1 MIPINEKMLSFGE
14 HRSVIR
20 DVFEYGNERRKKVGK
35 ENVFDFSIGNP
46 SVPAPRE
53 VNGALGALLRL
64 DPCEVHGY
72 TSAAGDPSVRDAVAS
87 YVNEKYG
94 SKMSGDNIYMTCG
107 AAASLALALNAV
119 INRGDEVILFAP
131 YFPEYLVFAE
141 KAGADVVCVKCCED
155 DLTIDVS
162 RLEKAISPKTKA
174 VIINSPNNPTGV
186 VISGETLSALARV
199 LKKKSDEYGH
209 IIYLISDEPY
219 RELVYDENTK
229 VPFVPDYYGETVIC
243 YSFSK
248 SLSLP
253 GERIGYVAVSERAT
267 DWKTLFSAICG
278 AGRALGYVCA
288 PSIFQKIIPLCLGK
302 TADLSIYKKNRDILV
317 RALKEYGYSLASPD
331 GAFYLFVKSPENNAT
346 AFCER
351 AKKYDLLFVPSDGFG
366 YDGYARIAYCVDT
379 DTVLRSLP
387 AFKALA
393 DEYKNK

>member
-53 VNGALGALLRL
+53 VTEALEALLRR

-87 YVNEKYG
+87 YLNEKFG

-107 AAASLALALNAV
+107 AAASLTLTLNAV
-119 INRGDEVILFAP
+119 INGGDEVILFAP

-141 KAGADVVCVKCCED
+141 KAGADVVCVKCREN

-162 RLEKAISPKTKA
+162 RFEKAISPKTKA

-186 VISGETLSALARV
+186 VISEETLSALAHV

-288 PSIFQKIIPLCLGK
+288 PSIFQKIIPSCLGK

-331 GAFYLFVKSPENNAT
+331 GAFYLFVKSPENDAT

-351 AKKYDLLFVPSDGFG
+351 AKSTIFYSFRATDS
-366 YDGYARIAYCVDT
+366 ATT
-379 DTVLRSLP
+379 DTR
-387 AFKALA
+387 
-393 DEYKNK
+393 E